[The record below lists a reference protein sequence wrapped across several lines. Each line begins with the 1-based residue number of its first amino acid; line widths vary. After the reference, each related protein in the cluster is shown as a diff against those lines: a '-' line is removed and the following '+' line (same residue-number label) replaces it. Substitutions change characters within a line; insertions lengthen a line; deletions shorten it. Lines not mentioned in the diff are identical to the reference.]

1 MTLVKNFKTTFYRTH
16 PVQNVSGF
24 SIKDSRLSHFHQN
37 IMIKYSK
44 FLLFR
49 PFWAY
54 LGILQVSIKGAL
66 SGLRQFLAT
75 ENPLKMIK
83 NTFYLT
89 LKALLVL
96 NTFKFLSWL
105 FGHVEKWLDLK
116 DKVSFKIYDV
126 TTWKTN
132 SCNTHI
138 NQYLEK

>member
-66 SGLRQFLAT
+66 SGLRQFLVT

-96 NTFKFLSWL
+96 NTLKFLSWL

-116 DKVSFKIYDV
+116 DKTNFKIYKV
-126 TTWKTN
+126 TTWDKYN
-132 SCNTHI
+132 PSTHTA
-138 NQYLEK
+138 QYLNK